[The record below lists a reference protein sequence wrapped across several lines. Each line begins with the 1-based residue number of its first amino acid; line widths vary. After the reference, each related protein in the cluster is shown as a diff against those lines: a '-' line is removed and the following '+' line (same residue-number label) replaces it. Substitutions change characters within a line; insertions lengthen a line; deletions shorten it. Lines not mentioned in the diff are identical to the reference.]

1 MLKNEPERYYFE
13 QNELERIELEEMK
26 EKMKVLTERFEN
38 ENRMHQ
44 KCANDLES
52 MRKVERKIN
61 NENSKFKK
69 QVDQMERI
77 ILQLKKNL
85 TEAEETNLGLLAENK
100 SLIDLIVLEPDEDVF
115 SQNGSSRKST
125 FRGSFGDSTFTP
137 PNTRN
142 LAAELAS
149 LERRGST
156 SSESMR
162 KTPTPSGLSGATREK
177 RESSSSSLRRV
188 LNRAAAFSSLTRQ
201 NNNVTSTNSSSG
213 SNLPGFMSFNDL
225 LQYNHSALIKA
236 QRENDAH
243 HNVLTSRIA
252 ELEETLQEQTSQIA
266 SLESA
271 MRQKDK
277 IMEEKEAQI
286 LALEKICTETSTKI
300 NQMKVELQS
309 ATDKHEK
316 VRSSVRALERNLN
329 EERHYNDVARQEL
342 EKTSKALSKAKAQLL
357 QQSQKADD
365 GASQNIAIERQL
377 NEVKNAYQRE
387 LEAKA
392 AQNSLTNE
400 AKAKYEQLILN
411 ERTKAIVYKWRY
423 YAMKLQMERL
433 RRTSSRKSST
443 VTTPRDS
450 DMSFR
455 FNQSLHVSFIDDNYA
470 DQEDI
475 EKSIYEYESGDELP
489 AVREEIA
496 DRIDETEI
504 EEVNKNIVELR
515 EIQKEAKQEFE
526 KLDVQGS
533 SGSTDVVSV
542 AKSMQDTMSGM
553 MWYIQGKGPC
563 QSDEDFIIAAK
574 KLCFSAVELRD
585 NGIPLLEGCRDIRL
599 KKQLKMASEEL
610 EPLRHQLRLLSKVYA
625 RQGLEEIESTSINSM
640 LINAK
645 NLLQVVVDFVRAA
658 HSCSIHSEKD
668 EDKEDNLARRKELLR
683 KSFQTDFK
691 IAY

>member
-213 SNLPGFMSFNDL
+213 S
-225 LQYNHSALIKA
+225 K
-236 QRENDAH
+236 NDAH